1 MGLYGAANYG
11 SIWSVGDR
19 LILDIGGD
27 IRSWQDSADSKGL
40 YGNRVFSSLLVM
52 DMTPDEVRVK
62 IGIVSENIE
71 V

>member
-1 MGLYGAANYG
+1 M
-11 SIWSVGDR
+11 
-19 LILDIGGD
+19 DIGGD
-27 IRSWQDSADSKGL
+27 IRRWQDSVDSKGL
-40 YGNRVFSSLLVM
+40 YGIRVFSSLVVM